1 MSSLKGNTVT
11 QDNALITA
19 SYAMGLDE
27 KRLLVAAI
35 SKLDPE
41 SKAWLHGRA
50 EVEITVPEW
59 SELYGLQ
66 GNNVYARLNDASK
79 RLFDRYVRIYGDSR
93 KGKDLRWISAREYD
107 EGAGR
112 IVLTFSGPILHY
124 LSGMIDQFTSY
135 DLLGVSGL
143 KSIHSVRMYELASQ
157 FKGTGWRHVSLD
169 ELRKMLSLG
178 DSYPRWVDLKKRVV
192 DRACSEVSQKS
203 DLNVEYEKVKQ
214 GRNVVAIRLK
224 ITPKDQMELF

>member
-1 MSSLKGNTVT
+1 MSSLKGNIVT

-41 SKAWLHGRA
+41 SKAWLQGRA
-50 EVEITVPEW
+50 EVEITVSEW
-59 SELYGLQ
+59 SELYGIQ
-66 GNNVYARLNDASK
+66 GKSVYGRLNDASK
-79 RLFDRYVRIYGDSR
+79 RLFDRYVRIFGDSR
-93 KGKDLRWISAREYD
+93 KGKDLRWLSAREYD

-157 FKGTGWRHVSLD
+157 FKNTGWRHVTLD
-169 ELRKMLSLG
+169 ELRQMLSLG
-178 DSYPRWVDLKKRVV
+178 DSYPCWIDLKKRVV
-192 DRACSEVSQKS
+192 DRACSEVSLKS

-214 GRNVVAIRLK
+214 GRSVVAIRLK

>member
-1 MSSLKGNTVT
+1 MSTLKGNTVT

-35 SKLDPE
+35 SKLDPD
-41 SKAWLHGRA
+41 SKVWLYGRA
-50 EVEITVPEW
+50 EVEITVSEW
-59 SELYGLQ
+59 AYLYGLKT
-66 GNNVYARLNDASK
+66 NDVYTRLNDASK

-93 KGKDLRWISAREYD
+93 KGKDIRWISAREYD

-143 KSIHSVRMYELASQ
+143 KSIHSVRLYELAAQ
-157 FKGTGWRHVSLD
+157 FKGTGWRHITLD
-169 ELRKMLSLG
+169 ELRKMLDLG

-192 DRACSEVSQKS
+192 DRACTEVTQKS
-203 DLNVEYEKVKQ
+203 DLSVEYEKVKQ
-214 GRNVVAIRLK
+214 GRNVVAIRLR
-224 ITPKDQMELF
+224 IIPKDQLELF